1 MNIELII
8 QSIMGLVGLLAFLLF
23 LLFLTSSSSSKK
35 KTAKK
40 KREVKQKDVV
50 LEKTSTLELPTDL
63 NSLRDIVKDK
73 SSSTTELRKALE
85 LIIKYHGTIHTKL
98 GLRAHPDFDPY
109 MDVLFTICRH
119 PNADK
124 DMIINFDRELGRLNP
139 EYKQDINEAITKGL
153 TSRRV

>member
-8 QSIMGLVGLLAFLLF
+8 QSVMGLVALLALLLF
-23 LLFLTSSSSSKK
+23 LLFLTSDTSSKK
-35 KTAKK
+35 KKIEPK
-40 KREVKQKDVV
+40 NKVV
-50 LEKTSTLELPTDL
+50 DKPKISTKMSTDL
-63 NSLRDIVKDK
+63 DSLRNIIKDK
-73 SSSTTELRKALE
+73 ESQAATLKQALE
-85 LIIKYHGTIHTKL
+85 MIIKYHGTIHTKL
-98 GLRAHPDFDPY
+98 GMRAHPDFDPY

-139 EYKQDINEAITKGL
+139 EYIQDINEAITKGL